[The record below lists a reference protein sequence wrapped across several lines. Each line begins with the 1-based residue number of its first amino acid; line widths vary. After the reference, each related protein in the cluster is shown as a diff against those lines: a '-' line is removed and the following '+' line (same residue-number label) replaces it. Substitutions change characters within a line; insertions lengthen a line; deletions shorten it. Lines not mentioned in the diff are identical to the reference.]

1 MQKDK
6 IDAFNLLFRSLLIS
20 FCAKIRH
27 VLSCRLIIQNE
38 FNYPMH
44 PIITRGL
51 YILNSLFEGQ
61 KRFFKEFF
69 FQKILPLSIVSIQ
82 KRVIMVRVQY
92 LKPSLVMPQG
102 KKNLCRNH

>member
-1 MQKDK
+1 
-6 IDAFNLLFRSLLIS
+6 
-20 FCAKIRH
+20 
-27 VLSCRLIIQNE
+27 
-38 FNYPMH
+38 MH
-44 PIITRGL
+44 AIITRGL

-61 KRFFKEFF
+61 KRFFKEFFF

-102 KKNLCRNH
+102 KKISVEIINRQIEWRDF